1 VDGGTAGCC
10 GLAARSE
17 VGGRAAPAVEFGAL
31 ARRKGGDAHVTA
43 GNPGDLSAGTF
54 AKRALVSS

>member
-1 VDGGTAGCC
+1 
-10 GLAARSE
+10 